1 MSEDPSAWLNRET
14 TESEVIAPR
23 HIEQFRATLGAALT
37 PGGLLPGLHWC
48 LMPDLAPPEALGRD
62 GHPRPGIFMPE
73 LPLPRRMW
81 AGGEVQFAG
90 PALSLGERVSR
101 RSRISAITPKQG
113 STGPL
118 IFVTQTS
125 DWTVGGEIR
134 LIERRDLA
142 YAPGTRP
149 GQTAAPVP
157 AEDWPDA
164 QGFDLTPDPVLLFR
178 YSAMTFNGHRIHY
191 DPAYATGVEG
201 YGGIVV
207 HGPLQATLL
216 LNLAANMLGGLPRLF
231 RYRSL
236 TPLICGLTVRV
247 EGKVAPEGLSLRVR
261 RADGVV
267 TFQATAST

>member
-14 TESEVIAPR
+14 TASEVIAPR
-23 HIEQFRATLGAALT
+23 HIEQFRATLGAALA
-37 PGGLLPGLHWC
+37 PGDLFPGLHWC

-62 GHPRPGIFMPE
+62 GHPRPGIFVPE

-90 PALSLGERVSR
+90 PALRLGETISR

-125 DWTVGGEIR
+125 DWTVGGEMR
-134 LIERRDLA
+134 LTERRDLV
-142 YAPGTRP
+142 YAPDTRP

-178 YSAMTFNGHRIHY
+178 FSAMTFNGHRIHY

-216 LNLAANMLGGLPRLF
+216 LNLATNMLGGLPRLF
-231 RYRSL
+231 RYRGL
-236 TPLICGLTVRV
+236 TPLICGLAVRV

-267 TFQATAST
+267 TFQATASA